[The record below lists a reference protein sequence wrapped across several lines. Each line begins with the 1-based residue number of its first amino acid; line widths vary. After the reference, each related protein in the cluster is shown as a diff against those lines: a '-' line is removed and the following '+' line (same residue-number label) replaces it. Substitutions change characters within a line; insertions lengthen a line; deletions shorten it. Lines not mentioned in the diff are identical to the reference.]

1 MKGSEAFM
9 SKINTG
15 GQDQLSNIDDAKK
28 EADEAADMTAK
39 LEAEGFKCALSCS
52 LNYPKIL
59 FLSVSCRD
67 PEASMGNK
75 KLRLRT

>member
-1 MKGSEAFM
+1 M

-59 FLSVSCRD
+59 F
-67 PEASMGNK
+67 
-75 KLRLRT
+75 